1 MFNYDNTELFIYIAV
16 FFIILITAITFV
28 SDDDNEEL

>member
-1 MFNYDNTELFIYIAV
+1 MFNNDNTELFIYIAV
-16 FFIILITAITFV
+16 FFILLITAISFA